1 MLHTVVLPVSLKV
14 DNISIEQL
22 MFSNTN
28 EFWNIFFCNL
38 KFAIISRTLFSIIWK
53 NKLSLLIR
61 PNCRISPF
69 SYIQTLKIRCFFMT
83 MKCYRLVWLADD
95 RTHLLLC
102 STHTVFLCCVL
113 LLVIK
118 HVSKNGTELDSFL
131 VLCFC
136 IPVIFHEH
144 NSGSLSFTLC
154 IHGCHGNL
162 HVKNEL

>member
-1 MLHTVVLPVSLKV
+1 MFLKLLYNFEEIDTYQMLHTVVLPVSLKV

-69 SYIQTLKIRCFFMT
+69 SYIQTLKIRCFFYDHEVLQISLIGRRSNTSTAVFNTYGILM
-83 MKCYRLVWLADD
+83 
-95 RTHLLLC
+95 LC
-102 STHTVFLCCVL
+102 S
-113 LLVIK
+113 
-118 HVSKNGTELDSFL
+118 SARN
-131 VLCFC
+131 
-136 IPVIFHEH
+136 
-144 NSGSLSFTLC
+144 
-154 IHGCHGNL
+154 
-162 HVKNEL
+162 